1 MKKMKV
7 AKKNL
12 VKRVQEDNSE
22 LTLDQVSNVYRSLFK
37 NIMES
42 VADGDT
48 VLIMGFGNFE
58 ARDLKPRKARNVVT
72 GEEINVEAQRRPRFK
87 AGSTFKQLVSGK

>member
-1 MKKMKV
+1 MKV
-7 AKKNL
+7 TKKHL
-12 VKRVQEDNSE
+12 VRRVQEDNLD
-22 LTLDQVSNVYRSLFK
+22 LTLEQVSNVYRSIFK

-48 VLIMGFGNFE
+48 VLVMGFGNFK
-58 ARDLKPRKARNVVT
+58 ARNLKARKARNVVT